1 MEKTTLKQIIAGTAV
16 MTGTTQKKTEEVI
29 RAFIGELQLHLCKG
43 RSITILG
50 FGTFKPVHRAERTG
64 HNPSTGE
71 KVLIPAKDTVTF
83 HVSQKFKG
91 TLNG

>member
-1 MEKTTLKQIIAGTAV
+1 MEKTSMKQLIESTALV
-16 MTGTTQKKTEEVI
+16 TKTTQKQTEETV
-29 RAFIGELQLHLCKG
+29 RAFLAELKLALCKG
-43 RSITILG
+43 EGVALRE

-83 HVSQKFKG
+83 HVSQKFRD